1 MGHVILLMRKDIY
14 SYWPRLMTEISI
26 NEMIVKANS
35 LPFYDKFVEAVRSML
50 LTFQDVLSSPK

>member
-50 LTFQDVLSSPK
+50 LTFQDMLSSPK

>member
-1 MGHVILLMRKDIY
+1 MRKDIY

-35 LPFYDKFVEAVRSML
+35 LPFYDKFVDAVRSML